1 MSDHPTNGPTNDT
14 LSAGPLNNENAF
26 NYLRA
31 VIDPEIY
38 QNIVDLGLVYG
49 VEVLEDQSVDVTMT
63 LTTPHC
69 PMGPQIIE
77 NVEQV
82 LIGHGATDVRVNI
95 VWQPMWTPDAMTEEL
110 KRELGII
117 EDEEEEPLYIPPPP
131 PPPAPKKKGLLSR
144 LFGG

>member
-1 MSDHPTNGPTNDT
+1 MSDKVTSVALTAE
-14 LSAGPLNNENAF
+14 SARDH
-26 NYLRA
+26 LRK

-49 VEVLEDQSVDVTMT
+49 VEVQPDQTVNVTMT

-77 NVEQV
+77 NVEKV
-82 LIGHGATDVRVNI
+82 LMSHGASDVNVHI
-95 VWQPMWTPDAMTEEL
+95 VWQPLWTPDAMTDEL
-110 KRELGII
+110 KRELGILPAGEDGG
-117 EDEEEEPLYIPPPP
+117 EDEEEELLYIPP
-131 PPPAPKKKGLLSR
+131 PPPAPKKKGLLGR

>member
-1 MSDHPTNGPTNDT
+1 MSDSLT
-14 LSAGPLNNENAF
+14 SAVLTEESARD
-26 NYLRA
+26 YLRA

-49 VEVLEDQSVDVTMT
+49 IEIQPDQSVDVTMT

-82 LIGHGATDVRVNI
+82 LRSHGASDVRVHI
-95 VWQPMWTPDAMTEEL
+95 VWQPMWTPDAMTDEL
-110 KRELGII
+110 KRQLGII
-117 EDEEEEPLYIPPPP
+117 DDGEAEEEEPLYIPPPP
-131 PPPAPKKKGLLSR
+131 APKKKGFFGR